1 MVQEQVDVWE
11 GDLLGREAEAMYL
24 QRYLENVF
32 DMDAA
37 GKSSFVLNINS
48 EWGHGKTWFLKR
60 LSEQLGKNHPVV
72 YFDAWKNDFTK
83 DALLSFV
90 SVICTDLSEQFKGDA
105 VVKGRIDKVVGA
117 LSSFTKKA
125 IPIVAAVLVKQATGM
140 ASDRFTGFGET
151 LKEDVSDAASDLAN
165 AAATCV
171 VEEFTQKKSAIENF
185 EYSVEALVEEIGGL
199 SDVHLPIFIFVDELD
214 RCRPTYAIELL
225 ESIKHLFSVAGVFFV
240 VATDTKQ
247 LSHSIKAVY
256 GQDFNSTAYLKRFFY
271 AEYQLAEPDYERMA
285 NFLFSDFKLSE
296 KLFMPEPLFKEYGFS
311 GFFSKA
317 SEFFKL
323 TARDQE
329 QVFSILKTIL
339 LTSEKEVI
347 HYILIIYLICA
358 KHKLEDAGSNWKRA
372 GYMREL
378 IEVGKIRNVML
389 RSLYL
394 SDFSVKEKDISIQDI
409 FGVYLA
415 NLDDDF
421 GKIKYPQR
429 SDSHFEFK
437 EKIAFKLLDGKT
449 VNRSGGYTEKND
461 LGSYF
466 DLLSQA
472 GRLVVS
478 I

>member
-1 MVQEQVDVWE
+1 MTQEQVDTWE
-11 GDLLGREAEAMYL
+11 GDLLGRRAEAMYL
-24 QRYLENVF
+24 QRYLENIF
-32 DMDAA
+32 EMDVA

-60 LSEQLGKNHPVV
+60 LSEQLGQNHPVV
-72 YFDAWKNDFTK
+72 YFDAWRNDFTK

-151 LKEDVSDAASDLAN
+151 LTEDVSDAASDLAN

-185 EYSVEALVEEIGGL
+185 EYSVEALVEEIDGL

-247 LSHSIKAVY
+247 LSHSIRAVY
-256 GQDFNSTAYLKRFFY
+256 GQDFNATAYLKRFFY
-271 AEYQLAEPDYERMA
+271 AEYQLAEPDYQSMA
-285 NFLFSDFKLSE
+285 NFLFSDFNLSE
-296 KLFMPEPLFKEYGFS
+296 KLFMPEPLFKDYGFA

-339 LTSEKEVI
+339 LTSDKEVI

-358 KHKLEDAGSNWKRA
+358 KHKFENFEFQWKRT
-372 GYMREL
+372 GYIKEL
-378 IEVGKIRNVML
+378 IDSGVLRSVML
-389 RSLYL
+389 VSLYW
-394 SDFSVKEKDISIQDI
+394 SDFDGKEKEISIQEI
-409 FGVYLA
+409 FGVYLTY
-415 NLDDDF
+415 LDDDLR
-421 GKIKYPQR
+421 KIKFPQR
-429 SDSHFEFK
+429 TDSHFEFK
-437 EKIAFKLLDGKT
+437 GKIALKLLDGIT
-449 VNRSGGYTEKND
+449 VNRNGEFVEKND

-472 GRLVVS
+472 GRMVVS
-478 I
+478 V